1 MCRMFRQNQSAR
13 LDKPPDILRQTFN
26 KETYNVSEADAFKG
40 AKRLAYG
47 SLLACCLILAVNDRF
62 SILIAWIEF

>member
-13 LDKPPDILRQTFN
+13 LDKPPDILRQTFK

-40 AKRLAYG
+40 AKRALFSLAANNR
-47 SLLACCLILAVNDRF
+47 L
-62 SILIAWIEF
+62 SILIARIEF